1 MLASS
6 AIVAL
11 LLAVVALLL
20 AVVALLLAVVAL
32 LLATSTVVALLLTIA
47 LLASTLTVVALLA
60 VVVIVVALTIVVV
73 VVVVVSLTVVI
84 IVVSVAVI
92 ALTAIVVVSVAAT
105 VVRNSKTN
113 TVILGTSLSDRHE
126 NRLVVGG
133 SRHGANAIIAS
144 RQTTSYSS
152 SQQTA
157 AISSIVDALE
167 KGKLLRIKRSLRVE
181 SAAGVLNSDVGVA
194 DDLTVVVEVLR
205 SRVVGRR
212 SVGEGSGVEVDHLHL
227 DLEFRVGRNGV
238 AVLRVDKDTGDHAG
252 CGGDSTHG

>member
-1 MLASS
+1 MLL

-11 LLAVVALLL
+11 LLAIVALLL
-20 AVVALLLAVVAL
+20 AIVAL
-32 LLATSTVVALLLTIA
+32 LLATSTIVALLLTIA

-73 VVVVVSLTVVI
+73 VVVVSLTVVI

-92 ALTAIVVVSVAAT
+92 ALAAVVVVSVAAT

-113 TVILGTSLSDRHE
+113 TVILRTSLSDRHE